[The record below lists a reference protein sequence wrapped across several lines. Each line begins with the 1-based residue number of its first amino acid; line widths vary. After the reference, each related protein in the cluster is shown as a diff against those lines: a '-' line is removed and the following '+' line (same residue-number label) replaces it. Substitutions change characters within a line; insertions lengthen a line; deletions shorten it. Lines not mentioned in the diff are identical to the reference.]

1 MNIVYLHKMICEELD
16 GAREYIMEAK
26 KIQKDYPAFSKTFVE
41 MSKAELSHAEN
52 LFKMAETMIEEMK
65 SSSPESSEFI
75 DNCYHIIIDDY
86 EERYSMVTNLHSH
99 FKG

>member
-26 KIQKDYPAFSKTFVE
+26 KVQKENPSFAKIFVE
-41 MSKAELSHAEN
+41 MSKAELGHAEN
-52 LFKMAETMIEEMK
+52 LFKMAETMIDEMK
-65 SSSPESSEFI
+65 EASPESCEFI
-75 DNCYHIIIDDY
+75 DNCYHIILDDY

-99 FKG
+99 FKE